1 MKTTVTTAPFAN
13 IVAVDDINA
22 RAASKD
28 GIAELADSIARRGL
42 IQPLAVRPQKGS
54 LPGNG
59 GPREGDR
66 PNGFYEIIDGRRR
79 YLAIKHLMKTGAL
92 PKKGYEVPVIV
103 RDEDDAEALET
114 SLVANTARLPMHAVD
129 QYEVFTRLAAQ
140 GRADAEIAARFGI
153 SERTV
158 RQQRALGAL
167 APSVRK
173 AWREGKIDAKAA
185 QAFCCN
191 SDHAAQEAAWA
202 KLKGSAKYGLNDYQV
217 RSELAGEREKVSRV
231 AAPVLA
237 RYVAAGGTT
246 SEDLFE
252 DHAWIDDAAL
262 LARCEVEERA
272 EMLAPVRARL
282 AGHGWAW
289 IADAD
294 ELPGGWRYQW
304 PRLKGGALTE
314 DEERRH
320 DELLD
325 RIADAAEGS
334 DEQRHLIAEAD
345 AIIEGAALRD
355 FTPEMRARAGVVIE
369 VDRYGRYG
377 DEAVDL
383 VFGVMRPGDQG
394 DIEDAID
401 ARAGAASQAADD
413 ESFEPCPDCAGV
425 DSDDCDTC
433 DGSGVVP
440 ADHGCD
446 CDDDGGA
453 CSPCTP
459 RGDQRDDDTPS
470 GPFDVSGALRQT
482 VSEALTVAVA
492 GALAEDASLAM
503 KLLTAALECRHDAP
517 AAVRGDGHAC
527 VRQRGTQVFADV
539 FAGLLGGTEAAARQ
553 RFAAAV
559 ATTLDLTH
567 DTWRF
572 KSRDSGTVM
581 LRDACPPVSYLAAA
595 RTAFLAD
602 DYFKRAS
609 KETAIAALDEMR
621 EAGCAAGLAPGDV
634 LAGMKKSELA
644 GVASST
650 ARACGWLPP
659 ELRHPAYDLATGAA
673 IAVPTGEATARRESQ
688 APNQKDEAA

>member
-1 MKTTVTTAPFAN
+1 MSRVTVTTALFGN
-13 IVAVDDINA
+13 LVAVDEINA

-42 IQPLAVRPQKGS
+42 IQPLAVRPQNGS
-54 LPGNG
+54 FPGNG
-59 GPREGDR
+59 GPHDGDH

-79 YLAIKHLMKTGAL
+79 YLAIKHLIKTGVL
-92 PKKGYEVPVIV
+92 PKKGYEVPVVV

-129 QYEVFTRLAAQ
+129 QYEVFTRFAAQ
-140 GRADAEIAARFGI
+140 GRSDAEIAARFGI
-153 SERTV
+153 AERTV

-191 SDHAAQEAAWA
+191 PDHAAQEAAWA

-217 RSELAGEREKVSRV
+217 RSELAGEREEVSRV

-252 DHAWIDDAAL
+252 DHAWIDDGAL

-272 EMLAPVRARL
+272 EILAPVRARL

-294 ELPGGWRYQW
+294 ELPGGWRHQW

-314 DEERRH
+314 DDEKCH

-334 DEQRHLIAEAD
+334 DEQRHLVAEAD

-355 FTPEMRARAGVVIE
+355 FTPEMRARAGVVID
-369 VDRYGRYG
+369 VDRFDDG
-377 DEAVDL
+377 AVDL
-383 VFGVMRPGDQG
+383 VFGVLRPGDQG

-401 ARAGAASQAADD
+401 ARAGAASQARDD
-413 ESFEPCPDCAGV
+413 DASFEPCPDCAGV

-433 DGSGVVP
+433 EGSGVVP
-440 ADHGCD
+440 ADYGCD
-446 CDDDGGA
+446 CDDDAGA
-453 CSPCTP
+453 YSPCTP
-459 RGDQRDDDTPS
+459 ASARRAAEAESDTPS

-492 GALAEDASLAM
+492 GALEQDASLAM
-503 KLLTAALECRHDAP
+503 KLITAALECRHNAP
-517 AAVRGDGHAC
+517 AAVRSDGHAC
-527 VRQRGTQVFADV
+527 VRRRGTQVFAGV
-539 FAGLLGGTEAAARQ
+539 FAGLLGGTESAARQ

-572 KSRDSGTVM
+572 KSRDSGTDM

-621 EAGCAAGLAPGDV
+621 EAGCAEGLAPEDV
-634 LAGMKKSELA
+634 LAGMKKAELA
-644 GVASST
+644 GVAAT
-650 ARACGWLPP
+650 AARACGWLPP
-659 ELRHPAYDLATGAA
+659 ALRHPAYS
-673 IAVPTGEATARRESQ
+673 IPTPTTEP
-688 APNQKDEAA
+688 AP

>member
-1 MKTTVTTAPFAN
+1 MKPTVTTAPFAN

-54 LPGNG
+54 FLGNG
-59 GPREGDR
+59 GPREGDH

-173 AWREGKIDAKAA
+173 AWREGKIDARAA
-185 QAFCCN
+185 QAFCAN
-191 SDHAAQEAAWA
+191 PDHAAQEAAWA
-202 KLKGSAKYGLNDYQV
+202 KLKGSARYGLNDYEV
-217 RSELAGEREKVSRV
+217 RRELAGEREKVSRV

-252 DHAWIDDAAL
+252 DHAWIDDGAL
-262 LARCEVEERA
+262 LQRCEIEERA

-294 ELPGGWRYQW
+294 ELPFGWRRQW
-304 PRLKGGALTE
+304 QRLKGGHLTE
-314 DEERRH
+314 DEEKRH

-334 DEQRHLIAEAD
+334 DEQRRLIAEAD

-355 FTPEMRARAGVVIE
+355 FTPEMRARAGVVID
-369 VDRYGRYG
+369 VDRFDDG
-377 DEAVDL
+377 AVDL
-383 VFGVMRPGDQG
+383 VFGVLRPGDQG
-394 DIEDAID
+394 DIEDAIE
-401 ARAGAASQAADD
+401 ARAGAASQAPDD
-413 ESFEPCPDCAGV
+413 ASIGFVVLFDGSFEPCPDCAGV
-425 DSDDCDTC
+425 DSGDCDTC

-446 CDDDGGA
+446 SGDDDGRA
-453 CSPCTP
+453 CSPCCTP
-459 RGDQRDDDTPS
+459 ASARRGGESDTPS

-517 AAVRGDGHAC
+517 AAVRSDGHAC

-539 FAGLLGGTEAAARQ
+539 FAGLLGGTERAAHQ

-572 KSRDSGTVM
+572 KSRDSGTDM

-609 KETAIAALDEMR
+609 RETAIAALDEMR
-621 EAGCAAGLAPGDV
+621 EAGCAAGLAPEDV
-634 LAGMKKSELA
+634 LAGMKKAELA
-644 GVASST
+644 GVAATT

-659 ELRHPAYDLATGAA
+659 ELRHPAYA
-673 IAVPTGEATARRESQ
+673 ISATAVH
-688 APNQKDEAA
+688 KDEAA